1 MRPCILERGRE
12 GREGREGK
20 GGESQILKM
29 LCPGA
34 LSCYS
39 VGVVILGGIDA
50 PCAAANLSSLL
61 DYTSCNF
68 WYLPE
73 KGTF

>member
-1 MRPCILERGRE
+1 M
-12 GREGREGK
+12 
-20 GGESQILKM
+20 LKTF
-29 LCPGA
+29 CPGA

-39 VGVVILGGIDA
+39 VGVVILRGIDA

-61 DYTSCNF
+61 DTTSCNF

-73 KGTF
+73 KETF

>member
-1 MRPCILERGRE
+1 M
-12 GREGREGK
+12 
-20 GGESQILKM
+20 LKM

-50 PCAAANLSSLL
+50 PCAASNLFSLL
-61 DYTSCNF
+61 DTTSCNF
-68 WYLPE
+68 WYHPE